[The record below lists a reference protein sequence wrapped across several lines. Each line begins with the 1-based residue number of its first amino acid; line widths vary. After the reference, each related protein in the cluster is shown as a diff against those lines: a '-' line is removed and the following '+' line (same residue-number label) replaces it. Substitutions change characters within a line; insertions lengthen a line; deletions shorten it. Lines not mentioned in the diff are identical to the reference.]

1 VAGFEK
7 GKKRDEVI
15 LLVVFWE
22 IGGFW
27 EKFGEWRKTRDMI
40 LLFFLFLPKSMR
52 NPPTGR
58 NGDEIFIV
66 SHFFGLCAGVAS
78 LFLKFSSRH
87 SYSVFS
93 RPRWKYKNE

>member
-40 LLFFLFLPKSMR
+40 LLFFLFLPKPMR
-52 NPPTGR
+52 NSPTGR

-66 SHFFGLCAGVAS
+66 SHFFFRFVCGGCVFIFLNS
-78 LFLKFSSRH
+78 LPDTVIQSAQM
-87 SYSVFS
+87 
-93 RPRWKYKNE
+93 EI